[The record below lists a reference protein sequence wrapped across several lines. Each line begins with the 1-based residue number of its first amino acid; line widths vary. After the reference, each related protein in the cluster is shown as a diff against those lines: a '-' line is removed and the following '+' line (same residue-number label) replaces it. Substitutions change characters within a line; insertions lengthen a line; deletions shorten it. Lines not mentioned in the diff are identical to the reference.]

1 MKRRHLIEI
10 NPPRKTRGYKYMISF
25 IDAVLNIGMVFF
37 ANTEDEVI
45 EFVMRYR
52 KPEPL
57 QLTLW

>member
-10 NPPRKTRGYKYMISF
+10 RAPEDRNYRYKVAF
-25 IDAVLNIGMVFF
+25 INTVADVGMVFF

-45 EFVMRYR
+45 EYVMRYR
-52 KPEPL
+52 KPEPV